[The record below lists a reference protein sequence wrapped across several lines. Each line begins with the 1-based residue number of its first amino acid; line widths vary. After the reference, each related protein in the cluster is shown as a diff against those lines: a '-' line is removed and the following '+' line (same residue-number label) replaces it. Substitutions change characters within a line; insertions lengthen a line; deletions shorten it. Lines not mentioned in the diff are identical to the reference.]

1 MVGKTAQRRNGATA
15 HAPRLTRRS
24 LLGGAALLATALA
37 GCGEERPA
45 RWGGRFLTV
54 VTTGGALRQS
64 LFGAI
69 FDLFRRATG
78 CRVQDISLPVGDI
91 LRELRRQALVGQRQ
105 WDAVVLD
112 APHAALA
119 ARETPGLFA
128 TEGAIFA
135 VDTLA
140 LAYRTGP
147 LGERAP
153 TTWDE
158 VWSGD
163 VPGVRLWPEDPVG
176 LLEIALLADGIAPGD
191 LYPLD
196 LDRAFASLDR
206 LRVQAPIWW
215 RLSAR
220 AGSALTFGEADLAL
234 AYGGELRAAVA
245 AGAIATV
252 APLPTPLLPLTLNLP
267 QRTPNGDV
275 ARDFAAFVRDTA
287 VQEALHAQGYGTTG
301 ALSPSAFPLDVGWWR
316 EAGGEA
322 LARFDRWRAGSGQW
336 EGQRSWFVSQSPV
349 G

>member
-1 MVGKTAQRRNGATA
+1 VA
-15 HAPRLTRRS
+15 
-24 LLGGAALLATALA
+24 
-37 GCGEERPA
+37 
-45 RWGGRFLTV
+45 
-54 VTTGGALRQS
+54 TTGGALRQA

-69 FDLFRRATG
+69 FDPFRRATG

-128 TEGAIFA
+128 TDGAVFA

-153 TTWDE
+153 TSWAE
-158 VWSGD
+158 VWSPD
-163 VPGVRLWPEDPVG
+163 LPGVRLWPDDPVG
-176 LLEIALLADGIAPGD
+176 FLEIALLAEGIAPAD

-206 LRVQAPIWW
+206 LRVQAPAWW
-215 RLSAR
+215 QRSAR

-234 AYGGELRAAVA
+234 AYGGELRAALA
-245 AGAIATV
+245 DGAGIAL
-252 APLPTPLLPLTLNLP
+252 APLPAPVLPLTLNLP
-267 QRTPNGDV
+267 QRTPNSDV
-275 ARDFAAFVRDTA
+275 ARDFATFARDTA
-287 VQEALHAQGYGTTG
+287 VQAALREQGYGIG
-301 ALSPSAFPLDVGWWR
+301 GELSLTAVPLDVGWWR

-322 LARFDRWRAGSGQW
+322 LSRFARWRDSTLH
-336 EGQRSWFVSQSPV
+336 R
-349 G
+349 